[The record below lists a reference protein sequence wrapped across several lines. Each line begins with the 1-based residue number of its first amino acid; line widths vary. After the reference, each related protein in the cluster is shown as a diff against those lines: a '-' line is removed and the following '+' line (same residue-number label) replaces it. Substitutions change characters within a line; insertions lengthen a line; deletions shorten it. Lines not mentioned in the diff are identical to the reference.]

1 MREILLPMTA
11 QAQLPH
17 LQYRPDVDGLRAVSI
32 LLVIIFHAFPN
43 LIVGGF
49 IGVDIFFVISGF
61 LISTILFKSFA
72 SNSFSFSV
80 FYARRTRRIFPA
92 LLIVLSSC
100 FVIGWF
106 TLLGEEF
113 KQLSKHVTGGAFFI
127 SNIQFWREVG
137 YFDTLAETKPMLHLW
152 SLGIEEQLY
161 IFWPLFLWFAH
172 KRGFNLFWTTLGLTL
187 ASFLLNIWTVQV
199 NVTAA
204 FYSPFTRFWE
214 LLSGAVLAWHTMH
227 HSTILV
233 SLQKKFEHHS
243 GLFARAVKS
252 ISAEAFSNTQSI
264 LGFTL
269 IVAGSYI
276 VSKHIAF
283 PGAWALLPVMGAVLI
298 ISAGP
303 KAWLNRIFLS
313 NKLMVWLGLI
323 SFPLYLWHWPLL
335 TFPRIIVGQEPS
347 VAVRLIAVALAV
359 LLAWLTYLFLE
370 KRVRFYEEGKIKTR
384 TLVLLMLAV
393 AILAFVTY
401 KRDGQGLTTEVQRS
415 AYAQFKWKLDH
426 QGSACKEKYLGDQ
439 YCNITDINQAPT
451 AAIVG
456 DSHANHF
463 FLGLS
468 EFYRER
474 GGNLLNLGAGACPPF
489 FGIDRARHPV
499 FGDLKCYDRTQPMFD
514 LILKSES
521 IKTVYIA
528 FHHNTYFDASV
539 PLIDRWSSITNKD
552 NVEISTQALLR
563 TVEKIQAH
571 QKQAI
576 LIYDMPG
583 LKHDIKSC
591 FTSRA
596 LLVERGTLCDFDN
609 FMEERVG
616 FVTYDKM
623 IEEVQ
628 RRTKMKIFDTR
639 QYMGDHF
646 PVNAQGIPFYRDGT
660 HLSKAGSL
668 FFKDKYRHLDE

>member
-1 MREILLPMTA
+1 MTT
-11 QAQLPH
+11 QVQPPH
-17 LQYRPDVDGLRAVSI
+17 MQYRPDVDGLRALSI
-32 LLVIIFHAFPN
+32 LFVVIFHAFPN

-49 IGVDIFFVISGF
+49 LGVDIFFVISGF
-61 LISTILFKSFA
+61 LISTIIFKGLSNHSFQ
-72 SNSFSFSV
+72 FKE
-80 FYARRTRRIFPA
+80 FYARRARRIFPA
-92 LLIVLSSC
+92 LGMVLFFC
-100 FVIGWF
+100 YLVGWF
-106 TLLGEEF
+106 SLLGEEF
-113 KQLSKHVTGGAFFI
+113 KQLSKHITGGVFFI

-137 YFDTLAETKPMLHLW
+137 YFDTLAETKPLLHLW
-152 SLGIEEQLY
+152 SLGIEEQFY

-172 KRGFNLFWTTLGLTL
+172 KRGLNLFRIALGLAL
-187 ASFLLNIWTVQV
+187 ASFLLNLWMVQIDP
-199 NVTAA
+199 TAA
-204 FYSPFTRFWE
+204 FYSPYTRFWE

-227 HSTILV
+227 HPAILV
-233 SLQKKFEHHS
+233 SLQKKCEHHS
-243 GLFARAVKS
+243 GSIARFIKS
-252 ISAEAFSNTQSI
+252 ISSESFSNLQSI
-264 LGFTL
+264 IGFSL
-269 IVAGSYI
+269 IVVSCFI
-276 VSKHIAF
+276 VRKHFQF
-283 PGAWALLPVMGAVLI
+283 PGAWALFPVMGAVLI
-298 ISAGP
+298 IAAGP
-303 KAWLNRIFLS
+303 TAWLNRIFLS

-335 TFPRIIVGQEPS
+335 AFPRIIEGQVPS
-347 VAVRLIAVALAV
+347 VMVRLIAVALAI
-359 LLAWLTYLFLE
+359 LLGWLTYVFVE

-384 TLVLLMLAV
+384 TLIFLMLGVAV
-393 AILAFVTY
+393 LAFVAY
-401 KRDGQGLTTEVQRS
+401 KRDGQGFSTEAQRA

-426 QGSACKEKYLGDQ
+426 QGPACKEKYLGDQ

-451 AAIVG
+451 AAIIG

-514 LILKSES
+514 LILKSDS

-528 FHHNTYFDASV
+528 FHHNTYFDGGV
-539 PLIDRWSSITNKD
+539 PLIDRWSSINSKD
-552 NVEISTQALLR
+552 NVEVSTQALLR
-563 TVEKIQAH
+563 TIEKIQAH
-571 QKQAI
+571 QKQVV

-591 FTSRA
+591 FTSRT

-609 FMEERVG
+609 FMEERAG

-639 QYMGDHF
+639 QYMSDHF
-646 PVNAQGIPFYRDGT
+646 PVNAQGIPLYRDGT
-660 HLSKAGSL
+660 HLSVAGSI
-668 FFKDKYRHLDE
+668 FFKDMYRHLYE

>member
-1 MREILLPMTA
+1 MTA
-11 QAQLPH
+11 QAKLPH

-32 LLVIIFHAFPN
+32 FLVIIFHAFPN

-100 FVIGWF
+100 FLIGWF

-152 SLGIEEQLY
+152 SLGIEEQFY
-161 IFWPLFLWFAH
+161 IFWPLFLWLAH
-172 KRGFNLFWTTLGLTL
+172 KRGFNLFWTALGLAL
-187 ASFLLNIWTVQV
+187 ASFLLNVWTVQMD
-199 NVTAA
+199 VTAA

-227 HSTILV
+227 HPTILV
-233 SLQKKFEHHS
+233 SLQKKYEHHS
-243 GLFARAVKS
+243 GVFGRAVKS
-252 ISAEAFSNTQSI
+252 ISSEAFSNLQSI
-264 LGFTL
+264 IGFSL
-269 IVAGSYI
+269 IVVGCFI
-276 VSKHIAF
+276 VRKHTAF
-283 PGAWALLPVMGAVLI
+283 PGAWALFPVMGAVLI

-335 TFPRIIVGQEPS
+335 TFPRIIEGQEAS
-347 VAVRLIAVALAV
+347 VAMRLLAVALAV
-359 LLAWLTYLFLE
+359 LLAWLTYMFVE
-370 KRVRFYEEGKIKTR
+370 KRVRFYEIGKIKTR
-384 TLVLLMLAV
+384 TLLLLMLGV

-426 QGSACKEKYLGDQ
+426 QGPACKEKYLGDQ

-451 AAIVG
+451 AAIIG

-489 FGIDRARHPV
+489 FGIDRGRHPV

-528 FHHNTYFDASV
+528 FHHNAHFDTGV
-539 PLIDRWSSITNKD
+539 PLIDRWGSIASKD
-552 NVEISTQALLR
+552 NVEVSTQALLR

-571 QKQAI
+571 QKQAV

-591 FTSRA
+591 FTSRN

-609 FMEERVG
+609 FMEERAG

-646 PVNAQGIPFYRDGT
+646 PVNAQGIPLYRDGT